1 MNRSFS
7 MLTVLRRTPFRA
19 LRWFL
24 PKVGLD
30 LGLDLKR
37 LRACDLPQ
45 VISAYQLVS
54 PEKRRE
60 IETIVEDIVS
70 LANQEGIAALRES
83 ARLNQ
88 VVYWDVIFRPNAS
101 AYLQSIWAWSSER
114 KTFEQ
119 AKKFLHANQS
129 VRFCKRIGLPHT
141 PPLLNENKI
150 AELKDAVQNFFV
162 EHQHR
167 GEVCTVDAF
176 ERGNGKYSIL
186 VYPDDYERAVLRHDE
201 QANLI
206 PSMDKPVFEIF
217 FDIDSTEGSLSVS
230 AKLSKQLREQLED
243 IFIRIA
249 YEIEP
254 PVVSKPKY
262 DLEKLKDSN
271 FILATDPDDCVT
283 AEISFMNLFWI
294 GINSSS
300 SFKTHRRGDIFVTI
314 NQLLKKEKRSLV
326 DAAVQS
332 AAIRFHFLPKADRR
346 AGVVCVELSSSNNIV
361 IRCKDVKRVEV
372 MHKYLKRWE
381 IELCNQN

>member
-7 MLTVLRRTPFRA
+7 MLTVLRRTPFKM

-30 LGLDLKR
+30 LGLDLKQ

-45 VISAYQLVS
+45 VITAYKLVS
-54 PEKRRE
+54 SEKRQE
-60 IETIVEDIVS
+60 VETIVEDIVS

-101 AYLQSIWAWSSER
+101 AYMQAIWAWTSEH

-119 AKKFLHANQS
+119 AKKLLQANQS
-129 VRFCKRIGLPHT
+129 VRFCKRTGLPHT
-141 PPLLNENKI
+141 PPLLTENKL
-150 AELKDAVQNFFV
+150 AELKAAFQKFFI

-167 GEVCTVDAF
+167 GEICTVEAF
-176 ERGNGKYSIL
+176 SRGNGKYSVF

-201 QANLI
+201 QANLV
-206 PSMDKPVFEIF
+206 PSMDKTVFEIF
-217 FDIDSTEGSLSVS
+217 FDIDSAEGSLSLS
-230 AKLSKQLREQLED
+230 AKLSKQLRDQLED
-243 IFIRIA
+243 IFIRTV
-249 YEIEP
+249 YEIDP

-262 DLEKLKDSN
+262 DLEKLKDSK
-271 FILATDPDDCVT
+271 FILATDPTDFVT

-294 GINSSS
+294 GLNSSS
-300 SFKTHRRGDIFVTI
+300 SFKSHRSGNIFVTI
-314 NQLLKKEKRSLV
+314 NQLLKKEKRNLD

-332 AAIRFHFLPKADRR
+332 VAIRFHFLPKPDRR
-346 AGVVCVELSSSNNIV
+346 AGVVCVEISSSNNIV

-372 MHKYLKRWE
+372 MYKYLKQWGL
-381 IELCNQN
+381 ELCN